1 MVALG
6 QWQRFVIKGTGIGA
20 EIWQTG
26 FSTVSTS
33 SITTQAALQ
42 AQLDLVVPFVQTWWT
57 ALKPNVFSSY
67 AMTEVDAYQYEGAS
81 TNAEFQAAHALT
93 AAPGTKVST
102 GSPVDTAT
110 VVSLRT
116 VLPGRRGRGRMYIPN
131 HNGTQPAD
139 GQFLAA
145 TSQAYGTATK
155 AMLNSITG
163 GTTLGPVVVSRT
175 GLIYNVVTSLVTDSK
190 PDVQRRRVDRMRPT
204 DTQVLSL
211 P

>member
-1 MVALG
+1 MPVLG
-6 QWQRFVIKGTGIGA
+6 QWQRFVIKGTGVGS

-26 FSTVSTS
+26 FSTVATS
-33 SITTQAALQ
+33 AIASQSDLQ
-42 AQLDLVVPFVQTWWT
+42 AQLDLVVPFVSSWWT
-57 ALKPNVFSSY
+57 TLKPNVFSSY
-67 AMTEVDAYQYEGAS
+67 ALTEVDAYQYEGGS
-81 TNAEFQAAHALT
+81 TNAEFQAAHAL
-93 AAPGTKVST
+93 AAVAGTKVST

-116 VLPGRRGRGRMYIPN
+116 ILPGRRGRGRMYIPN

-139 GQFLAA
+139 GQFLPA

-155 AMLNSITG
+155 TLFDSITG
-163 GTTLGPVVVSRT
+163 GTLLGPVVVSRT
-175 GLIYNVVTSLVTDSK
+175 GLLYNVVTSLVTDSK
-190 PDVQRRRVDRMRPT
+190 PDVQRRRVDRLRPT